1 MKNKTKKTIN
11 IIFLVLSVLIVA
23 GFIAAIILQN
33 VLPQDNP
40 FVVWFKDNVTAVKAP
55 VPEKD
60 ANGNDLPI
68 AWPYLPYIFQCL
80 VYVAMILSACKI
92 LRSIFHLQLAKS
104 GRVKTIITLL
114 DALVKYGCGIAIF
127 IFILKA
133 FGVDTAA
140 LIASVGVLALIVGLG
155 AQTLIA
161 DIIAGVFFVFENEFN
176 VGETI
181 VIDGFRGK
189 VLEIGIRSTKLIDAA
204 GNIKICN
211 HSGITSI
218 VNLSRELSLA
228 IVDCDFPYDV
238 PIEYIENLFEKHFE
252 KIKDKIP
259 AIVDGPYYKGVC
271 MYKASNVTVRIVAQ
285 CDEEDRFQVERDLMR
300 EYRQILKENGI
311 DISYERVILE
321 KPTEVDI
328 KVSKKNKMRAN
339 EIVEEQ
345 AELSEGMDEQQQ

>member
-1 MKNKTKKTIN
+1 MKKNTKKIVN
-11 IIFLVLSVLIVA
+11 IVLLVLSSLVIA
-23 GFIAAIILQN
+23 GFITAIVLQN
-33 VLPQDNP
+33 VLDPSNA
-40 FVVWFKDNVTAVKAP
+40 FVVWFKENVTAVTAP
-55 VPEKD
+55 VAGKD
-60 ANGNDLPI
+60 ENGNPLPI
-68 AWPYLPYIFQCL
+68 PWPYLPYIYQCL
-80 VYVAMILSACKI
+80 IYVVLILAACKV
-92 LRSIFHLQLAKS
+92 LRSIFQVRITKS
-104 GRVKTIITLL
+104 SRVKTIITLI

-181 VIDGFRGK
+181 VIDDFRGK

-211 HSGITSI
+211 HSGITNI

-228 IVDCDFPYDV
+228 VVDCDFPYDV
-238 PIEYIENLFEKHFE
+238 PIEFIENLFEKNFE
-252 KIKDKIP
+252 GIKERIP
-259 AIVDGPYYKGVC
+259 AIKEGPYYKGVC
-271 MYKASNVTVRIVAQ
+271 MYKASNVTVKIVAK
-285 CDEEDRFQVERDLMR
+285 CEEDDRFQVERDLMR
-300 EYRQILKENGI
+300 EYRQILKANNI

-321 KPTEVDI
+321 KPTETNI
-328 KVSKKNKMRAN
+328 KVSKKNKDKA
-339 EIVEEQ
+339 EDFVIEQ
-345 AELSEGMDEQQQ
+345 AELSEGLEEQHL

>member
-1 MKNKTKKTIN
+1 MKSQTKKVIK
-11 IIFLVLSVLIVA
+11 IVLLVLSALIIA
-23 GFIAAIILQN
+23 GFITAIVLQN
-33 VLPQDNP
+33 VLPQDNE
-40 FVVWFKDNVTAVKAP
+40 FVIWFKENVTAVKAP
-55 VPEKD
+55 VAEKD
-60 ANGNDLPI
+60 AEGNDLPI
-68 AWPYLPYIFQCL
+68 PWPYLPYIIQCL
-80 VYVAMILSACKI
+80 IYVVLILSVCKV
-92 LRSIFHLQLAKS
+92 LRTIFNVKITKS
-104 GRVKTIITLL
+104 SRVKTIITLL
-114 DALVKYGCGIAIF
+114 DALVKYGCGIAVF

-181 VIDGFRGK
+181 VIDDFRGK

-211 HSGITSI
+211 HSGITNI

-238 PIEYIENLFEKHFE
+238 PVEYIENIFEEQFPL
-252 KIKDKIP
+252 IKERIP
-259 AIVDGPYYKGVC
+259 AIVDGPFYKGVC
-271 MYKASNVTVRIVAQ
+271 MYKASNVTVKIVAK
-285 CDEEDRFQVERDLMR
+285 CHEDDRFQVERDLMR
-300 EYRQILKENGI
+300 EYRRIIKEKGI

-321 KPTEVDI
+321 TPTETNI
-328 KVSKKNKMRAN
+328 KVSKKNKARA
-339 EIVEEQ
+339 EEFLDDQ
-345 AELSEGMDEQQQ
+345 AELSEGLEDQHR

>member
-1 MKNKTKKTIN
+1 MKKQTKKIIN
-11 IIFLVLSVLIVA
+11 IVLLVISALVVA
-23 GFIAAIILQN
+23 GFIVAIILQN

-40 FVVWFKDNVTAVKAP
+40 FVVWFKDNVTAVKVP
-55 VPEKD
+55 VPGKD
-60 ANGNDLPI
+60 ENGNDLPI

-80 VYVAMILSACKI
+80 IYVTLILSACKI
-92 LRSIFHLQLAKS
+92 LRSIFQVRLTKS
-104 GRVKTIITLL
+104 SRVKTIITLL
-114 DALVKYGCGIAIF
+114 DALVKYACGIAIF

-181 VIDGFRGK
+181 VIDDFRGV

-211 HSGITSI
+211 HSGITNI

-228 IVDCDFPYDV
+228 VVDCDFPYDIPV
-238 PIEYIENLFEKHFE
+238 EYIENLFEKNFPKFKE
-252 KIKDKIP
+252 KIP
-259 AIVDGPYYKGVC
+259 AIVDGPFYKGVC
-271 MYKASNVTVRIVAQ
+271 MYKASNVTVKIVAQ
-285 CDEEDRFQVERDLMR
+285 CREEDRFQVERDLMR
-300 EYRQILKENGI
+300 EYRQILKENNI
-311 DISYERVILE
+311 DISYERVIIE
-321 KPTEVDI
+321 KPTESNI
-328 KVSKKNKMRAN
+328 SVSRRNKNKAEN
-339 EIVEEQ
+339 FIDEQ
-345 AELSEGMDEQQQ
+345 AVLSEGLEEQQR